1 MTIAQALKLKNK
13 KVALLHTLWDR
24 LNKNNSVLEGNRRSY
39 DPVELLTQI
48 ETEIEALVDLKTRIH
63 NASAPVRREIFLMS
77 ELKNKALKLKFLN
90 TSEGPVHDKYDG
102 TVTRRIAVLPTE
114 QIDSLTEATQQ
125 EIDSLQEL
133 LDKFNYSTQI

>member
-13 KVALLHTLWDR
+13 KVALLQTLWDR

-39 DPVELLTQI
+39 DPIELLTQI
-48 ETEIEALVDLKTRIH
+48 EAEIEALVDLKTRIH

-90 TSEGPVHDKYDG
+90 TSDGPVYDKYDG
-102 TVTRRIAVLPTE
+102 TFSRRIAVLPTE
-114 QIDSLTEATQQ
+114 QIDLLTETTQQ
-125 EIDSLQEL
+125 QIDSLQEV
-133 LDKFNYSTQI
+133 LDKFNFSTQL

>member
-90 TSEGPVHDKYDG
+90 TSEGPVRDKYDG
-102 TVTRRIAVLPTE
+102 TVTRRFATLPTE

-125 EIDSLQEL
+125 EIESLQDV
-133 LDKFNYSTQI
+133 LDKFNFSTQI

>member
-90 TSEGPVHDKYDG
+90 TSEGPVRDKYDG
-102 TVTRRIAVLPTE
+102 TVTRRFATLPTE
-114 QIDSLTEATQQ
+114 QIDLLTEATQQ
-125 EIDSLQEL
+125 EIESLQDV
-133 LDKFNYSTQI
+133 LDKFNFSTQI